1 MSYAACRMTCL
12 TAHLRYIYVMV
23 RNEELPDTGQATKQL
38 ALSVRQALEAKG
50 VTQGEVG
57 RIIGRAQSY
66 ASLRIKGMK
75 PWTIDELDKLAPI
88 LGYDDVFALVNAM
101 RQTQVNVDA
110 GSHFIDS
117 DMAQSIADSLD
128 QFDIAAKYGDTE
140 REQEAFEEQP

>member
-1 MSYAACRMTCL
+1 
-12 TAHLRYIYVMV
+12 MV

-38 ALSVRQALEAKG
+38 ALSVRQALEAKS
-50 VTQGEVG
+50 VTQEEVG

-88 LGYDDVFALVNAM
+88 LGYSDVFALVNAM

-110 GSHFIDS
+110 ATDEDAALASAADDSMVPDMSGWSADEQAAYVASH
-117 DMAQSIADSLD
+117 LD
-128 QFDIAAKYGDTE
+128 QFDIAAKKGDIE
-140 REQEAFEEQP
+140 REQTEYEELP

>member
-1 MSYAACRMTCL
+1 
-12 TAHLRYIYVMV
+12 MV

-38 ALSVRQALEAKG
+38 ALSVRQALEAKS
-50 VTQGEVG
+50 VTQEEVG

-88 LGYDDVFALVNAM
+88 LGYSDVFALVNAM

-110 GSHFIDS
+110 ATDEDAALASAADDSMMPDMSGWSADEQAAYVASH
-117 DMAQSIADSLD
+117 LD
-128 QFDIAAKYGDTE
+128 QFDIAAKKGDIE
-140 REQEAFEEQP
+140 REQTEYEDLP

>member
-1 MSYAACRMTCL
+1 
-12 TAHLRYIYVMV
+12 MV

-38 ALSVRQALEAKG
+38 ALSVRQALEAKS
-50 VTQGEVG
+50 VTQEEVG

-66 ASLRIKGMK
+66 ASLRIKGLK

-117 DMAQSIADSLD
+117 DMAQSIADHLD

-140 REQEAFEEQP
+140 TEQQAYEDLP

>member
-1 MSYAACRMTCL
+1 
-12 TAHLRYIYVMV
+12 MV

-38 ALSVRQALEAKG
+38 ALSVRQALEAKS
-50 VTQGEVG
+50 VTQEEVG

-66 ASLRIKGMK
+66 ASLRIKGLK

-101 RQTQVNVDA
+101 RQTQAHVDA
-110 GSHFIDS
+110 GSRFIDN

-128 QFDIAAKYGDTE
+128 QYDVAAKYGDTDA
-140 REQEAFEEQP
+140 EQQAYEDLP

>member
-1 MSYAACRMTCL
+1 MSYAACRLTCL

-66 ASLRIKGMK
+66 ASLRIKGLK
-75 PWTIDELDKLAPI
+75 PWTIDELDRLAPI
-88 LGYDDVFALVNAM
+88 LGYSDVFMLVNAM
-101 RQTQVNVDA
+101 RQAHVNVD
-110 GSHFIDS
+110 GSFIDKS
-117 DMAQSIADSLD
+117 DPQWLADHLD
-128 QFDIAAKYGDTE
+128 QLDYAAKHGDTE
-140 REQEAFEEQP
+140 AEQKAYEELP